1 MADFRKLS
9 MSLILA
15 DGLVSDEEIKVLKK
29 ELYADGKI
37 DQKEVQYLI
46 ELRNAAHKKAKAK
59 KDEVNPKFEKMFF
72 QAIEDSVLD
81 NGIISARE
89 ARFLRELIFADK
101 KVDANE
107 KKLVQTLKK
116 KATKTAPDFETLY
129 TEVMAK

>member
-46 ELRNAAHKKAKAK
+46 ELRNAAQKKAKAK
-59 KDEVNPKFEKMFF
+59 KGEVNPKFEKMFF

-81 NGIISARE
+81 NGIISASE
-89 ARFLRELIFADK
+89 AKFLRELIFADK

-116 KATKTAPDFETLY
+116 KAKKTATEFETLY
-129 TEVMAK
+129 TECMAK